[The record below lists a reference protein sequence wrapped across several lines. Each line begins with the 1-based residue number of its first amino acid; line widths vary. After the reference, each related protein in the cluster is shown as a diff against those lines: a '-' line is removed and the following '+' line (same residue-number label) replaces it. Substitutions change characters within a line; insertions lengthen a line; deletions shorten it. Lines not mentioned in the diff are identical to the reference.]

1 MLQTD
6 SNKPLQTYVREV
18 PVTCKRI
25 PYISS
30 EEKELVNPGT
40 ARANFA
46 PTVEA
51 PQRTQSGGWAAKHRR
66 ETVLQQHVN
75 YFDPDG
81 DGVVWPLDT
90 YRGFHNLG
98 FNIILSLLAV
108 FIIHANFSYPTSPSL
123 LPDPFFRVR
132 VADIHKAKHGSDT
145 GAYDNEGR
153 FLPQKF
159 EDIFSKY
166 AADGKSLNKWEIWN
180 ILKGQRVLLDPIG
193 WFGAFFEWLSLYI
206 LLWPDDGAVRKEDVR
221 RVYDGSIFP
230 ELSMRRS
237 GKSKAD

>member
-1 MLQTD
+1 MT
-6 SNKPLQTYVREV
+6 
-18 PVTCKRI
+18 
-25 PYISS
+25 
-30 EEKELVNPGT
+30 GT

-66 ETVLQQHVN
+66 ETV
-75 YFDPDG
+75 
-81 DGVVWPLDT
+81 
-90 YRGFHNLG
+90 RGFHNLG

-153 FLPQKF
+153 FLPQKYVHLF
-159 EDIFSKY
+159 HLRLFLINRFD
-166 AADGKSLNKWEIWN
+166 AG
-180 ILKGQRVLLDPIG
+180 LKTSSP
-193 WFGAFFEWLSLYI
+193 
-206 LLWPDDGAVRKEDVR
+206 
-221 RVYDGSIFP
+221 
-230 ELSMRRS
+230 SMPLME
-237 GKSKAD
+237 KV

>member
-1 MLQTD
+1 MT
-6 SNKPLQTYVREV
+6 
-18 PVTCKRI
+18 
-25 PYISS
+25 
-30 EEKELVNPGT
+30 GT

-51 PQRTQSGGWAAKHRR
+51 PQGTQSGGWAAKHRR

-153 FLPQKF
+153 FLPQKYVHLF
-159 EDIFSKY
+159 HLRLFLINRFD
-166 AADGKSLNKWEIWN
+166 AG
-180 ILKGQRVLLDPIG
+180 LKTSSP
-193 WFGAFFEWLSLYI
+193 
-206 LLWPDDGAVRKEDVR
+206 
-221 RVYDGSIFP
+221 
-230 ELSMRRS
+230 SMPLME
-237 GKSKAD
+237 KV